1 MGRLVQI
8 GIILLGCFAA
18 AVISPAPDPTKSGD
32 GATSSSEDDNY
43 HCQVTDAASFPGA
56 VCFIEGCASAIKD
69 HIAVE
74 LNAAFMY
81 MYMGAHFAQD
91 SVDRPGIANF
101 MFEAATEERGHAV
114 LMLNYLNT
122 RGIFPGFNHYEINLS
137 NKISEKMLNGL
148 TYQGALEAALKLEI
162 EVTNLIYSVTT
173 KCLNDYHGA
182 DVFTNPILDEQHESI
197 RKLQGALQAYKA
209 SRIVKESSN
218 NEIQELGEY
227 IFDRK
232 MLNGEF

>member
-137 NKISEKMLNGL
+137 NK
-148 TYQGALEAALKLEI
+148 
-162 EVTNLIYSVTT
+162 VTNLIYSVTT